1 MFHRRPRTLVVA
13 LAASATALGLAAL
26 PAQAG
31 NQDAAAAAASK
42 RDPNQRIQILS
53 FNDFHGHLEATDGP
67 LSPALDPSQTAAG
80 GAEYLASHLQRLRS
94 KVGGRNSLTVAA
106 GDLIGGSTFL
116 SGLFHD
122 EPAVESLEALGLDVS
137 GVGNHEFDE
146 GTDELLRMQHGGC
159 HPVDG
164 CYFPQA
170 PYDGADFDWLAANV
184 VRKDNGQTLLPGT
197 KIERV
202 QGTKVGFIGMTLE
215 ATDTLVNPAGVSTVE
230 FKDEVETANA
240 QARALKKQGVEAIV
254 VLLHE
259 GGAQTGTYRQCTGIS
274 GPVVDIASN
283 LHPEIDAVVT
293 GHTHQPYVC
302 NIPDPAGQPR
312 LVTSAASFGQV
323 ITETTLII
331 NPSTK
336 DVLRNR
342 SFAENHLVA
351 RGEVRP
357 DPTQTGIIAKW
368 QALAGPQGAQVVG
381 TAAATIGGDGVTGP
395 SCRCQETPMGNLM
408 ADAVLFGTQAP
419 EDGGAQLALMNVG
432 GIRAPIAAGE
442 ITYAEAYQVA
452 PFGNLLVT
460 MDLTG
465 AELEAVLNQQ
475 FVATRGR
482 KTLALGVSE
491 GFTYQ
496 WAPGDPT
503 GQTPSAVVPGSM
515 VLDGVPIDPDATYRV
530 ATINFLASGGDSFS
544 AFSAGD
550 NLLGG
555 AEDLANLVE
564 FLQANPNIAPPATD
578 RVDGM

>member
-31 NQDAAAAAASK
+31 NEDAAAAAAK
-42 RDPNQRIQILS
+42 REANQRIQILS

-67 LSPALDPSQTAAG
+67 LNATLDPSRTPAG
-80 GAEYLASHLQRLRS
+80 GSEYLAAHLQRLRS
-94 KVGGRNSLTVAA
+94 KVGARNSLTVAA

-146 GTDELLRMQHGGC
+146 GTEELLRMQHGGC

-164 CYFPQA
+164 CYFPGE

-184 VRKDNGQTLLPGT
+184 VRKDTGETLLPGT

-202 QGTKVGFIGMTLE
+202 QGTRVGFIGMTLE
-215 ATDTLVNPAGVSTVE
+215 ATDTLVNPEGVSTVE
-230 FKDEVETANA
+230 FRDEVETANA
-240 QARALKKQGVEAIV
+240 QARALKKKGVEAIV

-259 GGAQTGTYRQCTGIS
+259 GGLQTGTYRQCTGIS
-274 GPVVDIASN
+274 GPIVEIAEN
-283 LHPEIDAVVT
+283 LHPEIDAVIT

-302 NIPDPAGQPR
+302 NIPDPQGNPR
-312 LVTSAASFGQV
+312 MVTSAASFGQV
-323 ITETTLII
+323 VTETTLII

-351 RGEVRP
+351 RGEVAP
-357 DPTQTGIIAKW
+357 DATQTAIIAKW
-368 QALAGPQGAQVVG
+368 QTLAGPRGAEVVG
-381 TAAATIGGDGVTGP
+381 TATADITGDGVTGP
-395 SCRCQETPMGNLM
+395 ACRCQETPMGNLM
-408 ADAVLFGTQAP
+408 ADAVLFGTDDP
-419 EDGGAQLALMNVG
+419 EEGGAQIGLINVG

-452 PFGNLLVT
+452 PFGNQLVT
-460 MDLTG
+460 LDLTG
-465 AELEAVLNQQ
+465 AQLDTVLEQQ
-475 FVATRGR
+475 YQPVPDRGSR
-482 KTLALGVSE
+482 PTLALGTSE
-491 GFTYQ
+491 GFTYT
-496 WAPGDPT
+496 WDETAPQGARAS
-503 GQTPSAVVPGSM
+503 GLM
-515 VLDGVPIDPDATYRV
+515 LDGTPIDPAATYRV
-530 ATINFLASGGDSFS
+530 GTLNFLAGGGDLFTE
-544 AFSAGD
+544 FTNGT
-550 NLLGG
+550 NRLGG
-555 AEDLANLVE
+555 DEDLLNLVN
-564 FLQANPNIAPPATD
+564 FLEANSPVSPPATD
-578 RVDGM
+578 RVNGL